1 MADSGKNTGK
11 RSPIRLLVVEDSPS
25 VREFLVYLFASDQS
39 IRVIATASNGEEAL
53 EAVRTH
59 KPDIIA
65 MDLHMPKMDGYAAT
79 RTIMENYPTP
89 IVIVTGSSSSTTN
102 DTAATLTALE
112 AGALAVTKRPPGI
125 GHPDHIATARE
136 LIQTIKLM
144 SEIKVVK
151 RWARPKSAKQMGPES
166 AFSAS
171 GSGHAARIVAIG
183 SSTGGPLVLQQ
194 ILSGLPRRFPLPIV
208 IVQHIAEGF
217 SEGFAEWLDTT
228 TGFPTHLG
236 VHGME
241 LLPGHAYVIP
251 SGIHGGVDRHGCL
264 SLKEGCVE
272 NGHCPSVSY
281 LFRSVAQA
289 YGKEAIG
296 ILLTGMGHDGAAEL
310 GLMRSLGAVTI
321 AQDKQSS
328 VVHGMP
334 GAAIAQGAAVHVLN
348 PEKMIALLAESAR
361 ALTPS

>member
-1 MADSGKNTGK
+1 MADSPRSK

-79 RTIMENYPTP
+79 RAIMENYPTP
-89 IVIVTGSSSSTTN
+89 IVIVTGSSTSRD
-102 DTAATLTALE
+102 DTSATLTALE
-112 AGALAVTKRPPGI
+112 AGALAVMKRPPGI

-136 LIQTIKLM
+136 LIQTVKLM

-151 RWARPKSAKQMGPES
+151 RWAKPKSAATAAPDSTCAVPE
-166 AFSAS
+166 AAQT
-171 GSGHAARIVAIG
+171 ARIVAIG

-208 IVQHIAEGF
+208 IVQHIADGF
-217 SEGFAEWLDTT
+217 SEGFAEWLGST
-228 TGFPTHLG
+228 TGFPTHIAE
-236 VHGME
+236 HGM
-241 LLPGHAYVIP
+241 LIQPGHAYVIP
-251 SGIHGGVDRHGCL
+251 SGVHGGVDRNGRVA
-264 SLKEGCVE
+264 LKDNCSE

-281 LFRSVAQA
+281 LFREVAQA
-289 YGKEAIG
+289 YGNEAIG

-310 GLMRSLGAVTI
+310 GLMRSLGALTI

-334 GAAIAQGAAVHVLN
+334 GAAIAQGAATHVLS

-361 ALTPS
+361 KLTSP

>member
-1 MADSGKNTGK
+1 MPDSSRSTGK
-11 RSPIRLLVVEDSPS
+11 RAPIRLLVVEDSPS

-53 EAVRTH
+53 EAVRIH

-79 RTIMENYPTP
+79 RAIMENHPTP
-89 IVIVTGSSSSTTN
+89 IVIVTGSSTSPA
-102 DTAATLTALE
+102 DTSATLTALE
-112 AGALAVTKRPPGI
+112 AGALAVMKRPPGI

-151 RWARPKSAKQMGPES
+151 RWAKPKSAPPATPNSTFAEPG
-166 AFSAS
+166 
-171 GSGHAARIVAIG
+171 AARTVRIVAIG
-183 SSTGGPLVLQQ
+183 ASTGGPLVLQQ
-194 ILSGLPRRFPLPIV
+194 ILSGLPRRFPLPLV

-217 SEGFAEWLDTT
+217 AEGFAEWLDST
-228 TGFPTHLG
+228 TGFPTHIAEHG
-236 VHGME
+236 VVIQ
-241 LLPGHAYVIP
+241 PGHAYVIP
-251 SGIHGGVDRHGCL
+251 SGVHGSVDRQGRL
-264 SLKEGCVE
+264 VLKDDCAE

-281 LFRSVAQA
+281 LFREVAKT
-289 YGKEAIG
+289 YGNEAIG
-296 ILLTGMGHDGAAEL
+296 ILLTGMGQDGAAEL
-310 GLMRSLGAVTI
+310 GLLRSRGALTI

-334 GAAIAQGAAVHVLN
+334 GAAIAQDAAMHVLS
-348 PEKMIALLAESAR
+348 PEKMIALLSESAR
-361 ALTPS
+361 KPTPP

>member
-1 MADSGKNTGK
+1 MADSIKSTGK

-65 MDLHMPKMDGYAAT
+65 MDLHMPKMDGYEAT
-79 RTIMENYPTP
+79 RAIMENCPTP
-89 IVIVTGSSSSTTN
+89 IVIVTGSSTSH
-102 DTAATLTALE
+102 DETAATLTALE

-151 RWARPKSAKQMGPES
+151 RWAKPKSAKHVGPDS
-166 AFSAS
+166 AFTAS
-171 GSGHAARIVAIG
+171 QRAHPVRIVAIG

-236 VHGME
+236 EQGME
-241 LLPGHAYVIP
+241 LQPGHAYVVP
-251 SGIHGGVDRHGCL
+251 SGVHGAVDRQGRL
-264 SLKEGCVE
+264 LLKEDSVE
-272 NGHCPSVSY
+272 NGHCPSVSH
-281 LFRSVAQA
+281 LFRSVAQT

-310 GLMRSLGAVTI
+310 GLMRSAGALTI

-334 GAAIAQGAAVHVLN
+334 GAAIAQGAAIHVLN
-348 PEKMIALLAESAR
+348 PEKMIALLAESVKT
-361 ALTPS
+361 LTSP

>member
-1 MADSGKNTGK
+1 MADSTKSTGK
-11 RSPIRLLVVEDSPS
+11 RSPIRLLVVEDSPA

-79 RTIMENYPTP
+79 RAIMESYPTP
-89 IVIVTGSSSSTTN
+89 IVIVTGSSTST
-102 DTAATLTALE
+102 DETAATLTALE

-151 RWARPKSAKQMGPES
+151 RWAKPKSAKQLGPDS
-166 AFSAS
+166 TLTAS
-171 GSGHAARIVAIG
+171 GVGHPVRIIAIG

-208 IVQHIAEGF
+208 IAQHIAEGF

-236 VHGME
+236 EHGME
-241 LLPGHAYVIP
+241 LQPGHAYVIP
-251 SGIHGGVDRHGCL
+251 SGVHGGVDRQGHL
-264 SLKEGCVE
+264 LLKEDCAE

-281 LFRSVAQA
+281 LFRSVAQTF
-289 YGKEAIG
+289 GNEAIG

-310 GLMRSLGAVTI
+310 GLMRSMGALTI

-334 GAAIAQGAAVHVLN
+334 GAAIAQGAAIHVLN
-348 PEKMIALLAESAR
+348 PEKMIALLAESVKT
-361 ALTPS
+361 LTSP